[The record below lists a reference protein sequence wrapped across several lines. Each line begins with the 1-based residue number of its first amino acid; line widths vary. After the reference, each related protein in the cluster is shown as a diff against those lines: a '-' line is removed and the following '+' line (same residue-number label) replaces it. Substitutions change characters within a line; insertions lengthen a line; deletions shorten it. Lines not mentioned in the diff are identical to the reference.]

1 MRLRR
6 ETGDFSIRFDGD
18 THTCEIRKGLN
29 AEDLIG
35 VVIQKGTR
43 VGVVTGA
50 GPDEAPYIRLSC
62 PDVLSGPNDFI
73 NYNSE
78 TGVVRYNQRT

>member
-35 VVIQKGTR
+35 VVIQFGTM
-43 VGVVTGA
+43 VGVVTSVILDSGNYDLTVA
-50 GPDEAPYIRLSC
+50 GIPSSDS
-62 PDVLSGPNDFI
+62 VT
-73 NYNSE
+73 YNPV
-78 TGVVRYNQRT
+78 TGVVTHTKTV

>member
-35 VVIQKGTR
+35 VVIQFGTL
-43 VGVVTGA
+43 VSVVTAVIANEGNYEFGVAGVPSSDSVTYNPVTGVVT
-50 GPDEAPYIRLSC
+50 YTRM
-62 PDVLSGPNDFI
+62 
-73 NYNSE
+73 
-78 TGVVRYNQRT
+78 T